1 MKSVESPTPLPTTMR
16 AAVMYDVDDIR
27 IEERPLPTLEPGDA
41 LVRIAASGVCSGD
54 LMPWYVRKKAPFVF
68 GHEPSGTIVAFGG
81 DRAPSMRDGTPFA
94 IGDRVFAHHHA
105 PCLDC
110 DVCRSGR
117 YVHCATWR
125 STNLEPGGMSE
136 FVRIPRANLVD
147 TLVLPSNI
155 SFADGSLVEPLAC
168 VVKSMRRA
176 FPDALRARGD
186 ETGALAGRVLYVIG
200 AGVMGLMHV
209 SLGVAFGAEVYAS
222 DFNAER
228 LAVARFLG
236 ARATFAPPDA
246 LEGLRAATHGRLAD
260 AVIVCPGSP
269 AVLSHG
275 VDAAGADA
283 TVLMFTPI
291 EPGERFSF
299 DQSTAY
305 FRDVRLVSSYSCG
318 PDDTAD
324 ALAFIEAGYV
334 TADRLEVTEF
344 PFPAVEPAYEAMRA
358 AEVVKAIVTF
368 PDDAGSAPPEW
379 PVLLDE

>member
-1 MKSVESPTPLPTTMR
+1 
-16 AAVMYDVDDIR
+16 
-27 IEERPLPTLEPGDA
+27 
-41 LVRIAASGVCSGD
+41 
-54 LMPWYVRKKAPFVF
+54 
-68 GHEPSGTIVAFGG
+68 
-81 DRAPSMRDGTPFA
+81 
-94 IGDRVFAHHHA
+94 
-105 PCLDC
+105 
-110 DVCRSGR
+110 
-117 YVHCATWR
+117 
-125 STNLEPGGMSE
+125 
-136 FVRIPRANLVD
+136 
-147 TLVLPSNI
+147 
-155 SFADGSLVEPLAC
+155 
-168 VVKSMRRA
+168 
-176 FPDALRARGD
+176 
-186 ETGALAGRVLYVIG
+186 
-200 AGVMGLMHV
+200 
-209 SLGVAFGAEVYAS
+209 
-222 DFNAER
+222 
-228 LAVARFLG
+228 
-236 ARATFAPPDA
+236 
-246 LEGLRAATHGRLAD
+246 
-260 AVIVCPGSP
+260 VIVCPGSP